1 MIDIAN
7 KFETA
12 KAVIDWI
19 ENIKRF
25 AKRESLGRM
34 KEALKALG
42 NPLENTKKIHIGGT
56 NGKGSTASFVASI
69 LKENNVKTGLFIS
82 PYIIIFNER
91 ISIDGNYITDEALI
105 RLGNKL
111 YNLSETFLQE
121 KGEIITFFE
130 ILTLLAFLYFE
141 EEAVEV
147 AIIEVGIGGLLDATN
162 AARYDLAV
170 ITNIGWDH
178 MAQLG
183 NTLELIAT
191 NKLGIVK
198 DGNHLITGADIMLK
212 STFEDY
218 VKGRNATAKFVSEKE
233 VTCHSVL
240 PTIFSYQNEKFELSM
255 IGIHQAHNA
264 ALAIEAVRYL
274 FSFSEESIRSGL
286 KKTFWPGRMELVS
299 KNPAILLDGA
309 HNISGINALVKTIA
323 AMVPK
328 SEVVVV
334 FCVMHDKEYSKM
346 LEALKTVSGQ
356 IILTEI
362 DYKRSLRAEDLSETI
377 RNSIDLI
384 ISDYWEAISYVKD
397 LKDKTII
404 FTGSLYFISEAR
416 KNFLK

>member
-1 MIDIAN
+1 MIDIS
-7 KFETA
+7 KFKTA

-25 AKRESLGRM
+25 AKRESLDRM
-34 KEALKALG
+34 KEALNALG
-42 NPLENTKKIHIGGT
+42 NPLAKTKKIHIGGT

-69 LKENNVKTGLFIS
+69 LKENKIKTGLFIS

-91 ISIDGNYITDEALI
+91 ISIDGDYISDEALI

-111 YNLSETFLQE
+111 YNLSETFLKE

-198 DGNHLITGADIMLK
+198 DGNHLITGADLILK
-212 STFEDY
+212 QTFENY
-218 VKGRNATAKFVSEKE
+218 VKNTNATVKFVNEKA
-233 VTCHSVL
+233 VTCLSVL
-240 PTIFSYQNEKFELSM
+240 PTVFSYENERFELSM

-264 ALAIEAVRYL
+264 ALALEAVRYL
-274 FSFSEESIRSGL
+274 FSFSEESIRAGL

-299 KNPAILLDGA
+299 KEPAILLDGA
-309 HNISGINALVKTIA
+309 HNISGIDALVKTIKV
-323 AMVPK
+323 MKPK
-328 SEVVVV
+328 EEVVVV

-346 LEALKTVSGQ
+346 LEALKTVSNQ

-362 DYKRSLRAEDLSETI
+362 DYKRSLRAEDLPETVSA
-377 RNSIDLI
+377 NIDLM
-384 ISDYWEAISYVKD
+384 ISNYQEAISYVMAIKN
-397 LKDKTII
+397 KTII
-404 FTGSLYFISEAR
+404 FTGSLYFISEVR